1 MEKSEKRE
9 VLVVYTLHIQ
19 LCLCWKWLDKCIHPQ
34 VKTDDRLV
42 DSLVIVPGIK
52 VHHDSTVIT
61 SSSRL
66 YRRIDY
72 IFRYG
77 LRVRWY

>member
-9 VLVVYTLHIQ
+9 VLVVYVALHIQ
-19 LCLCWKWLDKCIHPQ
+19 LCLCWKWLDECIHPQ

-42 DSLVIVPGIK
+42 DSLIIVPGIK

-61 SSSRL
+61 SSSRMH
-66 YRRIDY
+66 RRIGY
-72 IFRYG
+72 IFAMV
-77 LRVRWY
+77 L